1 MCQYDAIH
9 SCRENRIGGGVS
21 IYLSNIYNFIP
32 RKDLST
38 ELDSTLMESVFIEIP
53 SCPLLNRKSILIG
66 CIYRPPDTDIVT
78 FIDALDSTLES
89 INKEGKLCIL
99 LGDYNINLLKG
110 EVPSTIDFLNVLY
123 PVNFY
128 PLITKPSRITSTSA
142 TLIDNILFNS
152 LDYEV
157 TSGLLTCDTSD
168 HLPVFQIIHPTGPSK
183 AQPSTATVQPK
194 QRSFTRNRFA
204 SFKSAISVVSWDDV
218 LKMSDVNKSLH
229 AFYMIYNS
237 AIESSFPLTSTKSK
251 KYSTKNKPWITD
263 DLRKNSRK
271 KISSIGNQLLTQP
284 QQI

>member
-1 MCQYDAIH
+1 
-9 SCRENRIGGGVS
+9 
-21 IYLSNIYNFIP
+21 
-32 RKDLST
+32 
-38 ELDSTLMESVFIEIP
+38 MESVFIEIP

-123 PVNFY
+123 PVHFY

-157 TSGLLTCDTSD
+157 TSGLLACDTSL
-168 HLPVFQIIHPTGPSK
+168 H
-183 AQPSTATVQPK
+183 
-194 QRSFTRNRFA
+194 FT
-204 SFKSAISVVSWDDV
+204 
-218 LKMSDVNKSLH
+218 L
-229 AFYMIYNS
+229 
-237 AIESSFPLTSTKSK
+237 
-251 KYSTKNKPWITD
+251 
-263 DLRKNSRK
+263 
-271 KISSIGNQLLTQP
+271 
-284 QQI
+284 